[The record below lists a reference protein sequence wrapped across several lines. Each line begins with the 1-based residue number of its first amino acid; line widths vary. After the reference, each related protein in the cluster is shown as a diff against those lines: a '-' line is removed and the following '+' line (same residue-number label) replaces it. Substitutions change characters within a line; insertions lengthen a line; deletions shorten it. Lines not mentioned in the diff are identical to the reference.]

1 VTVRLLIETFIVKS
15 CILSFSTNVAM
26 DGVSMSNTGFSKF
39 FPLVKGETTA
49 TNPNVASV
57 MDQLKQGRYYIPEY
71 QRDSSEWSDPKR
83 SLFIESLINNMTI
96 PPLIVYPDDDP
107 ATGRERKQIVDGQQ
121 RLSTIRDFINDE
133 FALSSE
139 AEVEY
144 APNVGPLIQGKRY
157 SQLGVDIQD
166 QIRGYTLNF
175 IVLPKNLDLNL
186 RLEIFRRINEGGVPL
201 SAQDLRLAIFG
212 QSPQVYFI
220 RLAGVFDTN
229 RDGAQRM
236 IKAGQE
242 IFQLSYP
249 WKNPT
254 GWKDW
259 WHDTTHAAGQAP
271 SQMFLYYVLARDLTA
286 VQTILDSEKVQ
297 QTLRLKYD
305 RTTVSVLDLYCAQAQ
320 QEQQPNSPAII
331 VSLSDLQKWF
341 EEFEAWFNAIKL
353 AKVPGVSVNSAT
365 KLAFFIAGATTYWS
379 APEKV
384 TEEQWESIQF
394 FLTQGPGPI
403 KEKLGR
409 DFSTTRGKWPGQ
421 LKQIEQTVGICEL
434 IATI

>member
-1 VTVRLLIETFIVKS
+1 
-15 CILSFSTNVAM
+15 
-26 DGVSMSNTGFSKF
+26 MSNTNVLKF

-71 QRDSSEWSDPKR
+71 QRDSSEWSIPKR

-107 ATGRERKQIVDGQQ
+107 ETQRERKQVVDGQQ

-133 FALSSE
+133 FALSPE
-139 AEVEY
+139 ADVEY
-144 APNVGPLIQGKRY
+144 APNVGPLIQGKRF
-157 SQLGVDIQD
+157 SQLGDEIQD
-166 QIRGYTLNF
+166 QIKGYTLNF
-175 IVLPKNLDLNL
+175 IVLPKNLDLDL

-212 QSPQVYFI
+212 QSPKVYFI
-220 RLAGVFDTN
+220 RLAGVFDTD

-242 IFQLSYP
+242 LFKLSYP
-249 WKNPT
+249 WQNPT
-254 GWKDW
+254 AWKDW
-259 WHDTTHAAGQAP
+259 WDDTTHAAGQAP
-271 SQMFLYYVLARDLTA
+271 SQMFLYYVLARDLKA

-320 QEQQPNSPAII
+320 QELQPNSPAITA
-331 VSLSDLQKWF
+331 SLADLQKWF
-341 EEFEAWFNAIKL
+341 KEFEAWFNTVKL
-353 AKVPGVSVNSAT
+353 AKVPSVSVNSAT
-365 KLAFFIAGATTYWS
+365 KLSFFIAGATAYWQ

-384 TEEQWESIQF
+384 TESQWEVIQF
-394 FLTQGPGPI
+394 FLTQGPGQI
-403 KEKLGR
+403 KEKLGKE
-409 DFSTTRGKWPGQ
+409 FSTTRGKWPGQ
-421 LKQIEQTVGICEL
+421 LKQIEQTLDICKS
-434 IATI
+434 IAST